1 MKICTMNFPE
11 ENIFLCV
18 KFLLFFHV
26 ISYNFLYTPTKLH
39 LLITSKK
46 HNVNAQIPNN
56 GKIVKKKMFLKIS
69 KYFNLYFVYCG
80 QYNNWYSNS
89 FIKRMDTQYFTRMQ
103 EYMLNEN

>member
-56 GKIVKKKMFLKIS
+56 GKIVKKKCFLKYLNI
-69 KYFNLYFVYCG
+69 LI
-80 QYNNWYSNS
+80 
-89 FIKRMDTQYFTRMQ
+89 FILFIVANIIIGIQTVS
-103 EYMLNEN
+103 